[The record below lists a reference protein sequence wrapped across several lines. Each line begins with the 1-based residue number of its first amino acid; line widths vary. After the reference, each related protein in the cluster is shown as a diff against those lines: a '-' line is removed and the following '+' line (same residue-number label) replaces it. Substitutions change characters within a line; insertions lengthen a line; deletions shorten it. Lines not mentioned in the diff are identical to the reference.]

1 MSTESATMRE
11 RKPGRRINPA
21 VVVVGVTIGVVY
33 LVVGLVQGAPAAG
46 FGGLGIML
54 AFTGALVVGSRYSD
68 TIALL
73 GDDAR
78 DERHVHIHQRAA
90 LYTVNVLAA
99 AIVIGALV
107 DIVQGGDGMPYLWLA
122 AVAVVTYFGLILLL
136 SRRS

>member
-1 MSTESATMRE
+1 MSTASKR
-11 RKPGRRINPA
+11 RSGRRINPA
-21 VVVVGVTIGVVY
+21 VIVVGVLFGVVY
-33 LVVGLVQGAPAAG
+33 LVVGLVQGEPGAG

-54 AFTGALVVGSRYSD
+54 AFTGALVIGSRYSD
-68 TIALL
+68 TIALI
-73 GDDAR
+73 GDDVR

-90 LYTVNVLAA
+90 LYTVNVLSA

-107 DIVQGGDGMPYLWLA
+107 DIARGGNGMPYLWLA